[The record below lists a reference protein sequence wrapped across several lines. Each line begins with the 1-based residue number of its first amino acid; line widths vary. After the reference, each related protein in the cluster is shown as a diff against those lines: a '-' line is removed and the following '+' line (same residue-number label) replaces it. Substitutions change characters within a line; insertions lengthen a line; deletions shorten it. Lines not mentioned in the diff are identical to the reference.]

1 MHGNNSRNVYQYK
14 NSSNEATCGT
24 TDLLTLVGFSIATL
38 FATLFEDEQSGDE
51 VVTGRASSSCCNC
64 DSSSRIDS
72 LDIMVMMMMKS
83 SVQFLIMQ

>member
-24 TDLLTLVGFSIATL
+24 TDLLTLVGFSI
-38 FATLFEDEQSGDE
+38 ATLFEDEQSGDE